1 MVSSKNEGCSG
12 SKKERCSSTK
22 LTTYSSGIISPLI
35 RIRSRKSIKWGR
47 WIVLPG
53 NRRTAIRLRWYVNR
67 ILFHWFRRYVSSW
80 IVDEDAQN
88 VRPICV
94 WSLNPAYMLCLLFVE
109 TLAHSHIST
118 LKCSDSPC
126 FIIFNVGQSLLPAN
140 LFIFRTVNLTINGD
154 WRMRLQIS
162 TFKSKKSWELRKI
175 LC

>member
-1 MVSSKNEGCSG
+1 MKGAAARRKSDALLRNWLHTLPVSSHRWYGYVRGSRLNE
-12 SKKERCSSTK
+12 
-22 LTTYSSGIISPLI
+22 
-35 RIRSRKSIKWGR
+35 GR

-126 FIIFNVGQSLLPAN
+126 FIIFNVGQSLLPTN
-140 LFIFRTVNLTINGD
+140 LFIFRTVNLTINGG
-154 WRMRLQIS
+154 LANEIAN
-162 TFKSKKSWELRKI
+162 I
-175 LC
+175 NI